1 MPLASVTRPSGF
13 YRPMAQWPFW
23 AENLEF
29 PKGTQQRVFK
39 TLGKNMLLKS
49 FECVRRCKMI
59 DKKLHRAL
67 LTSIH
72 VYH

>member
-13 YRPMAQWPFW
+13 YRPMALKW

-39 TLGKNMLLKS
+39 TLGKNMLSNL
-49 FECVRRCKMI
+49 
-59 DKKLHRAL
+59 
-67 LTSIH
+67 
-72 VYH
+72 